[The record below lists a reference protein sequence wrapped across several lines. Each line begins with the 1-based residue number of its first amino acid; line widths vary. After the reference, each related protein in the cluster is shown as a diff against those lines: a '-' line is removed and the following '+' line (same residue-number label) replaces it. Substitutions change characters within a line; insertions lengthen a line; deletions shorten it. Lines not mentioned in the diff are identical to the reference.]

1 MNTIAL
7 QKNQTADKK
16 WGFSSCSLK
25 ILALFLMTLD
35 HIYVY
40 LGDTLFSVPHIFTLL
55 GRISAPLFLFAMAEG
70 FSHTHNRLSYL
81 KRLYIASVLMSIGNL
96 LINTYLPH
104 PKGAMVINGMFATLF
119 VTGLYIWGIELLAA
133 SIRQKKW
140 KKAFLPMTMLLV
152 PVFSGITVLG
162 IMNSPLSQTSA
173 AVIQLLFIL
182 VPSPVFVEGSVC
194 WVILGIGFYFFRN
207 HKVRLSLFYI
217 LVSALFLLSAASKGM
232 TYENLFIL
240 NDQWFM
246 ILSLP
251 FMLLYN
257 GTRGKKLK
265 YFFYAYYPLH
275 VYLLVILARVLA

>member
-7 QKNQTADKK
+7 PKDKTAGKN

-40 LGDTLFSVPHIFTLL
+40 LGGGILPVPHSFTLL

-70 FSHTHNRLSYL
+70 FSHTHNRLAYL

-96 LINTYLPH
+96 LVNSYLPH

-140 KKAFLPMTMLLV
+140 KKALLPMTMLLV
-152 PVFSGITVLG
+152 PVFSGIAVLG

-173 AVIQLLFIL
+173 AVMQLLFIL
-182 VPSPVFVEGSVC
+182 APSPVFVEGSVC

-207 HKVRLSLFYI
+207 YKARLSLFYI
-217 LVSALFLLSAASKGM
+217 LVSALFLLSAVSEGV

-251 FMLLYN
+251 FILLYN

-265 YFFYAYYPLH
+265 YFFYIYYPLH